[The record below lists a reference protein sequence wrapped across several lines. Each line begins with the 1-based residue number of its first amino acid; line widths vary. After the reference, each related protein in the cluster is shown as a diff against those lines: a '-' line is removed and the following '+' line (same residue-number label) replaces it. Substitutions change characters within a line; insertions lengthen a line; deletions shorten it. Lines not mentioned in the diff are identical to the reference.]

1 MIELPLDEPAIRN
14 LLPHSADMCLIQTLL
29 EWTPEH
35 AICETLTHTH
45 RPHPLADGDRLGSAN
60 LIEYA
65 AQCMALHGALLGQ
78 QAGSP
83 DAAAGSHGVLAGVR
97 KVNLKVADLSLIGEP
112 LALRVSLLSGDS
124 KTAIYDFSVNAGD
137 KLLADGRAT
146 VMFITNPPGTQ
157 NPT

>member
-1 MIELPLDEPAIRN
+1 MIEPPLAEPAIRN

-35 AICETLTHTH
+35 AVCETRTHLL

-78 QAGSP
+78 QNGPADAG
-83 DAAAGSHGVLAGVR
+83 AAGTHGVLAGVR
-97 KVNLKVADLSLIGEP
+97 RVNLNLADLATIAGP
-112 LALRVSLLSGDS
+112 LSLRVSLMSGDS
-124 KTAIYDFSVNAGD
+124 KTAIYDFSVSADD

-146 VMFITNPPGTQ
+146 VMFMTDPPNP
-157 NPT
+157 